1 MKGKVEIKE
10 ATALDFKLI
19 ADIYNEFILAGTTS
33 MDETLKTANN
43 IAGWVRDFH
52 DREKLYV
59 LQENGTTVGW
69 GIIKR
74 YSDREGYRFACE
86 TAIYLASD
94 KLGKGYGSMMKKHL
108 ISICKKLNYKHL
120 IAKIFANN
128 KSSIAYNERLGYTVV
143 GTQNQIGFKNNT
155 WVDIVIMQYI
165 IKTTTNLNQLKKHRH
180 GSSNITTINSHA

>member
-1 MKGKVEIKE
+1 MKEEVEIKE
-10 ATALDFKLI
+10 VTASNFKAV
-19 ADIYNEFILAGTTS
+19 ADIYNEFILSGAAT
-33 MDETLKTANN
+33 MDETLKTVDN

-86 TAIYLASD
+86 TAIYLTSD
-94 KLGKGYGSMMKKHL
+94 KLGKGYGTMMKKHL
-108 ISICKKLNYKHL
+108 IEICKKLNYKHL
-120 IAKIFANN
+120 IAKIFAKN
-128 KSSIAYNERLGYTVV
+128 KGSIAYNEKLGYTVV

-165 IKTTTNLNQLKKHRH
+165 IK
-180 GSSNITTINSHA
+180 